1 MAARCFNP
9 IMAVFAHRKG
19 ALHVAANCEN
29 VSRHEHTCLPEAPK
43 RLTLRWRTAAAVRHN
58 MAWRRIW
65 FCLCLCLCRCLDLCA
80 SAASVVLC
88 PPLLLKCCAL
98 TLASQPSLQDVSRWA
113 NQWRGESGQRPTV
126 RIIRGEDGGEAG
138 TPWGRER
145 RGAQR
150 KATENVGGRRP
161 ARGRGRHGGGKNNN
175 GGTAPAAGQGTRA
188 VLANRWAKL
197 FFLRIISFRQNIGR
211 DIYVYAFFRGK

>member
-1 MAARCFNP
+1 
-9 IMAVFAHRKG
+9 
-19 ALHVAANCEN
+19 
-29 VSRHEHTCLPEAPK
+29 
-43 RLTLRWRTAAAVRHN
+43 

-161 ARGRGRHGGGKNNN
+161 ARGRGGREKQQRQDSTRGWARKDSCTGEPMGHAFFWNSFFRQRIGKN
-175 GGTAPAAGQGTRA
+175 
-188 VLANRWAKL
+188 
-197 FFLRIISFRQNIGR
+197 
-211 DIYVYAFFRGK
+211 IYVYALFGETKLRQGADIVCIGKLGAVVRQGHG